1 MNMNSFNNY
10 NNQGLN
16 AMFSSMHRQIILA
29 ISALFYYICMFTKE
43 SFRIC
48 PIHLSE
54 LTVSSSSILLCIHH
68 KTNTNV
74 YITDLNAMCK
84 VWIFYS
90 AMCVTFYV
98 FVSV

>member
-1 MNMNSFNNY
+1 MNSFNKY
-10 NNQGLN
+10 NTQGLN
-16 AMFSSMHRQIILA
+16 AILSSMHRQITLE
-29 ISALFYYICMFTKE
+29 ISALFHCICTFTKE

-48 PIHLSE
+48 PIHLSK

-74 YITDLNAMCK
+74 YITELNAMRK

-90 AMCVTFYV
+90 AMCITFYI